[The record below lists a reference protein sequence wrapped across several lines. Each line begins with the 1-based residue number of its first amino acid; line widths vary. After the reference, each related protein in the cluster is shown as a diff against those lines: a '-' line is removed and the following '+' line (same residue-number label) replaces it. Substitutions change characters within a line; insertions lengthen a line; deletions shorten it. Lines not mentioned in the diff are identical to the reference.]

1 MKNTILID
9 LGNTLIY
16 NKRISFQ
23 DGDRYLYNYL
33 DVKEV
38 TLNSFLKT
46 TNTILKSM
54 FKDRNTT
61 NIEVPFTSYLKEVIE
76 KFAIKSDVSLEKLEE
91 LYYKSAITDE
101 VIPDAIAFLKFL
113 KTKNYQVYIISNS
126 TFSSRCLKWS
136 LDLFGITE
144 YIDGLYSSSDIGFR
158 KPDKAFF
165 EEISELK
172 KMNKDE
178 AIMIGNDYYFDFE
191 FAKNIGVDFLW
202 YNENNLLRTS
212 DEFCYETHTYSDL
225 IRKWGEIID

>member
-23 DGDRYLYNYL
+23 DGDSYLYNYL
-33 DVKEV
+33 NIKEV
-38 TLNSFLKT
+38 SLDSFLNT

-61 NIEVPFTSYLKEVIE
+61 NIEVPFTSYLKKIIE
-76 KFAIKSDVSLEKLEE
+76 KFAIKTDVSLENLEE

-113 KTKNYQVYIISNS
+113 KNKDYQVYIISNS
-126 TFSSRCLKWS
+126 TFSSRCLKWT
-136 LDLFGITE
+136 LDLFGITV
-144 YIDGLYSSSDIGFR
+144 YIDGIYSSSDIGFR

-165 EEISELK
+165 EGISELK
-172 KMNKDE
+172 KVNKNE

-202 YNENNLLRTS
+202 YNENNLPRTS
-212 DEFCYETHTYSDL
+212 DEFCYETHKYSDL
-225 IRKWGEIID
+225 IKEWSEKID